1 MALSELLEAEVTD
14 FIKMKVSADLGIK
27 QDTQVNANDVIA
39 KIESLP
45 FVDLGQMDDVRCM
58 IDSYED
64 EDIEGNY
71 PEIANTLRNPNKK
84 GYFAATM
91 WHILVKHCSYELND
105 EDKGDSN
112 FADLLND
119 VNDYLKD

>member
-1 MALSELLEAEVTD
+1 MTLSELLESEVTD

-27 QDTQVNANDVIA
+27 PDTQVNANDVIA
-39 KIESLP
+39 KIEALP
-45 FVDLGQMDDVRCM
+45 FVDLGQMDDVRYK

-64 EDIEGNY
+64 EDIEEDY
-71 PEIANTLRNPNKK
+71 PEIANTLRDPSKK

-91 WHILVKHCSYELND
+91 WHILIKNCSYELND

-112 FADLLND
+112 FADLLKD
-119 VNDYLKD
+119 VNNYLKD